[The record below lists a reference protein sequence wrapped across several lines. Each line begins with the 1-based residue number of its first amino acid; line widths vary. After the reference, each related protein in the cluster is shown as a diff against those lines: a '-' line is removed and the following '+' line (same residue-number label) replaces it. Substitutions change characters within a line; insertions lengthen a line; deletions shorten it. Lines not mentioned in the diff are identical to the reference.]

1 MHGELV
7 AFDLETT
14 GLDVETD
21 VIIEIGAVRLREG
34 EVVDEFSS
42 LVNPGFSI
50 PAEVSFLTGIEQDDV
65 RDAPSI
71 KEVLP
76 KFENFVGD
84 APLIAHNIAFDIS
97 FLKKHKILSNN
108 LPIDTY
114 ELSALLL
121 PSIPRYN
128 LTSLTEHFEI
138 SLENAHRALD
148 DARATA
154 YLYWHLW
161 EKASNLPVALLAEI
175 MQHASQF
182 QWDIGSVFEAALQH
196 QKNANSD
203 DQPLVQPAFAK
214 PVTSKPLVQ
223 GDSEYSID
231 PEMIDAII
239 DKSGKLNDILP
250 DYEARPQQQ
259 RMAHE
264 IAYAFSNHQHLI
276 IEAGTGTGKS
286 LAYLVPSALWTTKN
300 QRRVVISTN
309 TTNLQEQLIQKDV
322 PLIEQILD
330 ESLNA
335 SVLKGRGHYLCPRR
349 LAAVRRRGP
358 GNVDE
363 LSTLTKIL
371 IWLQEST
378 TGERGELTLR
388 ANEFPIWRRL
398 SAEDEGC
405 STENCEAIMGGIC
418 PFHKSRRAAEASHL
432 VIINHALL
440 IADARSENHVIP
452 DYRHLIVDEAHQLED
467 AVTDGLTMRVSG
479 TMLYRR
485 LDELGGTEKGI
496 LGDLLRIGRKSLPD
510 KAVMKVEAY
519 TQNIGEAVRAMQ
531 AHVKA
536 YYKSLQTLLSELQ
549 RSDFPQRTILV
560 GSSQRSVSAFGGVQA
575 RWQKLDEFFEVLRD
589 AMEHL
594 TRAVQRLK
602 QKHDVDEF
610 ADLIKSTGASATF
623 LAEVREHLHKFTL
636 EPDANTIYWISTS
649 YEGDLSV
656 VGAPLHIG
664 PYAEAYLW
672 QAKESAV
679 LTSATLRTELSF
691 DHIQDRFYA
700 DGVKTL
706 AVGSPFD
713 YKKSTL
719 IYLPEDIPEPN
730 QQGYQK
736 AVERGIIELAAE
748 LDGRVMVLFTSYA
761 QLKETARDIT
771 PRLSLGNIAVYDQA
785 GSSSREAL
793 LEGFKSTEKAVL
805 LGTKSFWQGV
815 DIPGE
820 SLSALVIVRLPF
832 AVPSD
837 PVFASR
843 SDTYENSFR
852 EYAVP
857 DAILRFRQGFG
868 RLIRSKTDRGIVTIF
883 DKRIISKRYGQ
894 HFLESLPDCTVQTG
908 RLAQLPKAASNWLSK
923 DNTE

>member
-34 EVVDEFSS
+34 EVIDEFSS
-42 LVNPGFSI
+42 LVNPGFMIS
-50 PAEVSFLTGIEQDDV
+50 AEVSFLTGIEQDDV
-65 RDAPSI
+65 DGAPSI
-71 KEVLP
+71 KDVLP

-97 FLKKHKILSNN
+97 FLRKHKILTNN
-108 LPIDTY
+108 LPLDTY
-114 ELSALLL
+114 ELAALLL
-121 PSIPRYN
+121 PTIPRYN
-128 LTSLTEHFEI
+128 LSSLTEYFEI
-138 SLENAHRALD
+138 SLEHAHRALD

-161 EKASNLPVALLAEI
+161 QKASKLPAALLSEI
-175 MQHASQF
+175 TRYGSQF
-182 QWDIGSVFEAALQH
+182 QWDAGEVFKAALQH
-196 QKNANSD
+196 QQGSPDQN
-203 DQPLVQPAFAK
+203 QPLIQPAFAK
-214 PVTSKPLVQ
+214 PEPVEPLIQ
-223 GDSEYSID
+223 ENNLRPLD
-231 PEMIDAII
+231 PETVDQLIGE
-239 DKSGKLNDILP
+239 SGKLNDILP
-250 DYEARPQQQ
+250 DYEIRPQQQ

-264 IAYAFSNHQHLI
+264 IAHAFSNSKHLI

-286 LAYLVPSALWTTKN
+286 LAYLVPVALWATQN
-300 QRRVVISTN
+300 QQRVVISTN

-322 PLIEQILD
+322 PLVEQILD
-330 ESLNA
+330 DPFRA
-335 SVLKGRGHYLCPRR
+335 TVLKGRGHYLCPRR
-349 LAAVRRRGP
+349 LAAVRRRDP
-358 GNVDE
+358 GNMDE
-363 LSTLTKIL
+363 LLTLTKIL

-378 TGERGELTLR
+378 SGDRGELTLR
-388 ANEFPIWRRL
+388 ANEYPVWRRL

-405 STENCEAIMGGIC
+405 STENCRAIMGGIC
-418 PFHKSRRAAEASHL
+418 PFHKSRLAAEASQV
-432 VIINHALL
+432 VIVNHALL

-452 DYRHLIVDEAHQLED
+452 DYRHLVVDEAHQLED
-467 AVTDGLTMRVSG
+467 AVTDGLTVGASG
-479 TMLYRR
+479 TMLRRR
-485 LDELGGTEKGI
+485 LDELGGPDKGI
-496 LGDLLRIGRKSLPD
+496 LGDLLRTARKSLPD
-510 KAVMKVEAY
+510 KAILKIEAY
-519 TQNIGEAVRAMQ
+519 TQSIGEAVRAMQ
-531 AHVKA
+531 VHVQS
-536 YYKSLQTLLSELQ
+536 YYKSLHALASELQ
-549 RSDFPQRTILV
+549 RSDFPQRTTLI
-560 GSSQRSVSAFGGVQA
+560 GAAQRGASAFGSVQA
-575 RWQKLDEFFEVLRD
+575 QWRKLDEFFEVLSD
-589 AMEHL
+589 AMQHL
-594 TRAVQRLK
+594 TRAVQKLK

-610 ADLIKSTGASATF
+610 DDHIKSTGASATF
-623 LAEVREHLHKFTL
+623 LAEVRDHLHHFTL
-636 EPDANTIYWISTS
+636 EPDANTIYWLSS
-649 YEGDLSV
+649 LFDGDLSV
-656 VGAPLHIG
+656 VAAPLHIG

-672 QAKESAV
+672 QAKESTV
-679 LTSATLRTELSF
+679 LTSATLRTEMSF
-691 DHIQDRFYA
+691 DHIQDRLYA
-700 DGVKTL
+700 DHVKTM

-713 YKKSTL
+713 YKESTL

-761 QLKETARDIT
+761 QLKETAREIT

-837 PVFASR
+837 PIFASR
-843 SDTYENSFR
+843 SETYENSFR

-868 RLIRSKTDRGIVTIF
+868 RLIRTKTDRGVVTIF

-908 RLAQLPKAASNWLSK
+908 RLAQLPQAASRWLSK
-923 DNTE
+923 EDIE